1 MFASEILREAEYKVS
16 VSGTGQSKSFNVI
29 NVDTG
34 ETVGRHRNRGM
45 AQKQIKSLLP
55 KTLSPADKL
64 KNIANKQ
71 NLKVDRA
78 KGTSIAQDYLD
89 KKGVKTPDDSKG
101 KIPDADKPKGLKKV
115 VAKTKSGIAII
126 LKTMAK
132 NIPASLF
139 FLFIGVDQF
148 LKDLQTFAKVYEGG
162 NCKRNTP
169 IMQKAQLEFSD
180 RLTSNIVASCVALA
194 AQGLVIKQIRK
205 VLAMLGIAAKASVA
219 GAPVAPWATA
229 VAWITYLITWIG
241 AEAAIYGMVK
251 LLEAKWFH
259 AALSDWFM
267 RNFFTKNQLVQWS
280 VGLGYITAD
289 SSCYVRSPGFVR
301 KEQDEIS
308 EESVFETVTK
318 SDVKAGVKDIIV
330 NDPKML
336 AFMKKAKRNKAKG
349 IKAKAA

>member
-1 MFASEILREAEYKVS
+1 MFVSEILREAEYKVQ
-16 VSGTGQSKSFNVI
+16 VSGTGRSKSFNVV
-29 NVDTG
+29 NVQTG
-34 ETVGRHRNRGM
+34 AEVSRHRNMSM
-45 AQKQIKSLLP
+45 ANAAKDRLMP
-55 KTLSPADKL
+55 KPLSPADRL
-64 KNIANKQ
+64 KKIANTDGMKT
-71 NLKVDRA
+71 DRRIGKDAA
-78 KGTSIAQDYLD
+78 KDYLD
-89 KKGVKTPDDSKG
+89 KKGVDTTTDDKG

-115 VAKTKSGIAII
+115 VAKTKAGIAII

-194 AQGLVIKQIRK
+194 AQGLVIKSIRK

-229 VAWITYLITWIG
+229 VAWITYLLTWIG

-289 SSCYVRSPGFVR
+289 SPCYARSPGFVR
-301 KEQDEIS
+301 KEQDAIS

-318 SDVKAGVKDIIV
+318 ADVKAGVKDIIV